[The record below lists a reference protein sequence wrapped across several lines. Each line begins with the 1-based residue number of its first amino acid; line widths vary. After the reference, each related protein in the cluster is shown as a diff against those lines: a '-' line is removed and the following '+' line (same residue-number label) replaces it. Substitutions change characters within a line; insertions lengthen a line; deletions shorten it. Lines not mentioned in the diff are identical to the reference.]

1 MKLGGIKR
9 HLDNLSVEKIYD
21 MGEKYVRFTSMEQ
34 FEKRPPRQVQ
44 TQAQAKVKESRKEE
58 EMYIAPT
65 WSFISV
71 DSGNIFRVSRMG
83 WAASQLSENPLRVHD
98 TEIHERS
105 IRTSCQ
111 RVDHSD
117 WTYAR
122 FSADEVLALF
132 VVTDNKEWPH
142 LFWDYIV
149 MDELGVGKEVLELY
163 VEKQG
168 EGGDGD
174 EIVREVNTQLRLG
187 VKEKVT
193 KKMLGAGEI
202 IPRPEARNRA
212 GEAGEGD
219 DSSG

>member
-1 MKLGGIKR
+1 
-9 HLDNLSVEKIYD
+9 
-21 MGEKYVRFTSMEQ
+21 
-34 FEKRPPRQVQ
+34 
-44 TQAQAKVKESRKEE
+44 
-58 EMYIAPT
+58 
-65 WSFISV
+65 
-71 DSGNIFRVSRMG
+71 
-83 WAASQLSENPLRVHD
+83 
-98 TEIHERS
+98 
-105 IRTSCQ
+105 
-111 RVDHSD
+111 
-117 WTYAR
+117 
-122 FSADEVLALF
+122 
-132 VVTDNKEWPH
+132 
-142 LFWDYIV
+142 